1 MLFAILC
8 DDKAGGLDLR
18 MSTRPEHVA
27 FLTGL
32 GATLKFAGPFLD
44 GSQNPCGSM
53 LVVEADSADAARA
66 IAAEDPYAKAG
77 LFEATE
83 VRAWRWTINNPEAP

>member
-8 DDKAGGLDLR
+8 DDKPGSLDLR
-18 MSTRPEHVA
+18 LSTRPEHVA

-32 GATLKFAGPFLD
+32 GTVLKFAGPFLD
-44 GSQNPCGSM
+44 GEEKPCGSM
-53 LVVEADSADAARA
+53 LVVEAESLDAAKA

-77 LFEATE
+77 LFAQTS
-83 VRAWRWTINNPEAP
+83 VRAWRWTINNPEAA

>member
-1 MLFAILC
+1 MLYAILC
-8 DDKAGGLDLR
+8 DDKPGALDLR
-18 MSTRPEHVA
+18 LSTRPEHVA
-27 FLTGL
+27 FLKGL

-44 GSQNPCGSM
+44 AGENPCGSM
-53 LVVEADSADAARA
+53 LVVEAESVDAARA

-77 LFEATE
+77 LFETTQ